1 MREILFKAKRID
13 NGEWTEGYYECDPD
27 LDIHY
32 ICGFN
37 YYSSENGLEREF
49 FNDEVNKE
57 TICQYTGLTD
67 KNGNKIWENDICYNV
82 IDKCVICY
90 GIYDNNSYCEEHMG
104 FYINW
109 EKLKNK
115 YRQDIGYWTSEIE
128 VIGNIFDNPELLE
141 DEQMERLKG

>member
-1 MREILFKAKRID
+1 MGVRELIFKAKRMD
-13 NGEWTEGYYECDPD
+13 NGEWVEGLVTIMWGQYHIINPMD
-27 LDIHY
+27 
-32 ICGFN
+32 
-37 YYSSENGLEREF
+37 ENTAYPI
-49 FNDEVNKE
+49 DTE

-141 DEQMERLKG
+141 DE